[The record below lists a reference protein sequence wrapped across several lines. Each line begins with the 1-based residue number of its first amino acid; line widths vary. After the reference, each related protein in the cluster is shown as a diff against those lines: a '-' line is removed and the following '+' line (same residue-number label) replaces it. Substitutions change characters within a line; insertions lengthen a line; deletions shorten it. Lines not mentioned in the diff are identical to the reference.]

1 MSSLTRWHLSVRFRG
16 IAWIVWMITSGTLAH
31 ASSSDVVLYA
41 SKAFVKSGTWA
52 VVTDSTAAGGYAIGN
67 PNLGAAKLTSP
78 LAQPANY
85 FELTFPA

>member
-41 SKAFVKSGTWA
+41 SK
-52 VVTDSTAAGGYAIGN
+52 DM
-67 PNLGAAKLTSP
+67 P
-78 LAQPANY
+78 LETQIWVPLSLLARLPSQRTISN
-85 FELTFPA
+85 